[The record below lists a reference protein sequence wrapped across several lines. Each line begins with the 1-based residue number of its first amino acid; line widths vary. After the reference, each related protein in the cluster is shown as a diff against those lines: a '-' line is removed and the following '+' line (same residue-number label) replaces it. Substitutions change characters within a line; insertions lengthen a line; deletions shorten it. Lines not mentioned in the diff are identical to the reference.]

1 MYDIKIELEELEE
14 LEDEEI
20 NKLLKE
26 IVEDNIIMLKEL
38 S

>member
-1 MYDIKIELEELEE
+1 MCDIKIELEEVEE